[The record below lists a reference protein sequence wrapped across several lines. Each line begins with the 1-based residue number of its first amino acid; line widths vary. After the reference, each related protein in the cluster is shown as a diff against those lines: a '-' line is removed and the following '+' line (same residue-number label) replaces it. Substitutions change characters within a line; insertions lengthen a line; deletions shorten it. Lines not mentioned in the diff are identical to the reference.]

1 MWLDRWASLYDED
14 SESYELIHRIHD
26 NYFLVNLVDNDFVA
40 GDLFSVFDD
49 LKFSVEAKMSEVE
62 SKVIEA
68 KVVDAVSSDDVKK
81 SN

>member
-1 MWLDRWASLYDED
+1 M
-14 SESYELIHRIHD
+14 
-26 NYFLVNLVDNDFVA
+26 DNDFVA

-49 LKFSVEAKMSEVE
+49 LKFAVDAKMSEE

-68 KVVDAVSSDDVKK
+68 KVADTVSSDDVKK